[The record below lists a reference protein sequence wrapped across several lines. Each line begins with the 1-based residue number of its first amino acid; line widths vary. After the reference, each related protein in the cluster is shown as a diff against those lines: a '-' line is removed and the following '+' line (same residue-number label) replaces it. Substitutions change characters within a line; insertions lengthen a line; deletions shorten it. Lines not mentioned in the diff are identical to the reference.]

1 MSLAVVQQAEFDAYS
16 QEYEAALSQGLKYSG
31 EGPGYFA
38 RKRIEWTAR
47 LLERCEGQSA
57 QVLDFGCGVG
67 LATEELNR
75 AFGELDLW
83 GYDPSIQAIARATQ
97 QFGGANA
104 RFTADETELPAGT
117 IDLAYTNGVF
127 HHIPPAARANALR
140 IVHNSLKPG
149 GWFAFWENNP
159 WNPGTRFVMSRVP
172 FDRDAVTITPPEA
185 RGLLREAGFEIE
197 RTDAWFIFPKS
208 LAWLRPLESLV
219 HRLPLGGQYL
229 VLARK
234 AEEAS

>member
-1 MSLAVVQQAEFDAYS
+1 M
-16 QEYEAALSQGLKYSG
+16 
-31 EGPGYFA
+31 
-38 RKRIEWTAR
+38 
-47 LLERCEGQSA
+47 LERCEGQSA

-208 LAWLRPLESLV
+208 LAW
-219 HRLPLGGQYL
+219 
-229 VLARK
+229 
-234 AEEAS
+234 